1 MATTTTTIKRTKFKL
16 TTEQLLDMFYWLK
29 LMRAFDLRLSI
40 LVKQGKV
47 RSGVYTGIGQEA
59 IIVGTCFAL
68 RKEDFIC
75 PLHRDLGSFL
85 MKGVEPRAMMSQM
98 FGKATGLSKGRDS
111 ALHSG
116 VSELGIFGNTSMLGA
131 NLPVAAG
138 LGLTFKMEKT
148 DNVVVAYFGE
158 GASNTGDFH
167 EALNFAGVQRLPIVF
182 VCENNLYAYSVPVEK
197 SMAIDDVADRAESY
211 GFDGVSINGN
221 DVLAVY
227 QSTQG
232 ALARAR
238 NGEGPTLI
246 ECKTYRW
253 HGHSEHDKAFYRTDE
268 ELAMWKS
275 RDPIP
280 TFTTYLQAGNISE
293 RGEAEGNRR
302 PRGGDDRRCRGI
314 CDERAGPRVPRTRS
328 RISMP
333 KELTYLEAIREAL
346 AEEMR
351 RDPKVFVLG
360 EDVGEYGG
368 AFGVTQGLF
377 QEFGESRV
385 IDTPI
390 SESAIVGISIGAS
403 LRGYRPVAEMQ
414 FADFISC
421 GFDQIVN
428 QAATLR
434 YRYGGRASVPIVVR
448 APSGGNVG
456 GGLYHSQNPEA
467 WFIHRPG
474 LKVVAPSTPFDA
486 KGLLKA
492 AIRDDNPV
500 VYFEHKYLYR
510 RAKGAVPEGDE
521 IVPIGVAATRREGD
535 DITLLTYGAMVQ
547 PSLEAADRLSKD
559 GVEVEVI
566 DLRTLLPF
574 DKDAILRSVEKTNRA
589 MIVHEDVKTLG
600 IGAELSAVIMEER
613 FDALDAPVMRVTY
626 PDTHCPFSNVLEAFN
641 LPDADK
647 ITAAL
652 RKLAEY

>member
-1 MATTTTTIKRTKFKL
+1 
-16 TTEQLLDMFYWLK
+16 
-29 LMRAFDLRLSI
+29 
-40 LVKQGKV
+40 
-47 RSGVYTGIGQEA
+47 
-59 IIVGTCFAL
+59 
-68 RKEDFIC
+68 
-75 PLHRDLGSFL
+75 
-85 MKGVEPRAMMSQM
+85 
-98 FGKATGLSKGRDS
+98 
-111 ALHSG
+111 
-116 VSELGIFGNTSMLGA
+116 
-131 NLPVAAG
+131 
-138 LGLTFKMEKT
+138 
-148 DNVVVAYFGE
+148 
-158 GASNTGDFH
+158 
-167 EALNFAGVQRLPIVF
+167 
-182 VCENNLYAYSVPVEK
+182 
-197 SMAIDDVADRAESY
+197 
-211 GFDGVSINGN
+211 
-221 DVLAVY
+221 
-227 QSTQG
+227 
-232 ALARAR
+232 
-238 NGEGPTLI
+238 
-246 ECKTYRW
+246 
-253 HGHSEHDKAFYRTDE
+253 
-268 ELAMWKS
+268 
-275 RDPIP
+275 
-280 TFTTYLQAGNISE
+280 
-293 RGEAEGNRR
+293 
-302 PRGGDDRRCRGI
+302 
-314 CDERAGPRVPRTRS
+314 
-328 RISMP
+328 MP

-474 LKVVAPSTPFDA
+474 LKVVAPSTSFDA

-500 VYFEHKYLYR
+500 IYFEHKYLYR
-510 RAKGAVPEGDE
+510 RAKGAVPEGDD

-574 DKDAILRSVEKTNRA
+574 DRDAILRSVEKTNRA

-600 IGAELSAVIMEER
+600 LGAELSAVIMEEK